1 MKDGFGLAHLKPE
14 GHVVDIDTGI
24 NTPSLAKEFHD
35 VWFMVDLPWYL
46 EVFRPK
52 IRAIAHHIWNRALIE
67 KARSEVIRPPKKPLF
82 ANLKK
87 NKKFGE

>member
-1 MKDGFGLAHLKPE
+1 MKDG
-14 GHVVDIDTGI
+14 DTGI
-24 NTPSLAKEFHD
+24 NTPSLEEEFND
-35 VWFMVDLPWYL
+35 GWFMVDLPWYL

-52 IRAIAHHIWNRALIE
+52 IKVIAHRIWNKALIE
-67 KARSEVIRPPKKPLF
+67 KAKSETIRPPKKPLF